1 MKKAVRILAAIIACI
16 SMCNVFTAC
25 NGGAIKQF
33 YNTLCESQILLDR
46 CGDMI
51 YACWYDYIYT
61 DEFGFTDVDN
71 AVNFAQAMNS
81 ADLDQ
86 LKIYD
91 EEIAKLYKKIAGSKY
106 GSAAK
111 DALEKYSKYYEFVVN
126 VSGSF
131 NNFSTNLNIIKN
143 EFTSALKFLSY
154 EVA

>member
-71 AVNFAQAMNS
+71 AVGFAQTMNS
-81 ADLDQ
+81 TDLEQ

-91 EEIAKLYKKIAGSKY
+91 EEIAKLYKKVAGSKY

-111 DALEKYSKYYEFVVN
+111 DVLEKYSKYYEFVVN

-131 NNFSTNLNIIKN
+131 NTFSSGLDTMKK
-143 EFTSALKFLSY
+143 EFAYALRTLSY
-154 EVA
+154 SVA